1 MLELLALLPT
11 IWIVD
16 ASAGPGTNFTD
27 LPPAIAAAQSGDTI
41 LVRSGPIAYAGFTVS
56 GKVLT
61 IRREGAGTVRCGLI
75 DIGLLPAG
83 EAFVIAGLRCL
94 EGIRVDCAG
103 GAITLLDCTATGAAG
118 GIATSGL
125 VLQSGSLHAE
135 RCEFHGGDCLIPMSL
150 FSWGGS
156 GADVLGDAIL
166 VADHCYFGGGICASG
181 GQYVSHGGMGCFL
194 AGTSGAGFVD
204 LRDSNLYGGWVGQAA
219 YGSSGGDALRIQ
231 HGAARLA
238 GNATTAQGGTGIS
251 TSGRAVFAETGTSA
265 TVHTGV
271 TLFPAGSTPPTYGV
285 QFDPREMPRLSLAGA
300 LKVNDETDATQPATV
315 HGQWNH
321 PGELFFFAAGFR
333 PAFDSLDPFVIGSLQ
348 VDLGSGGLVAG
359 LLDATGAF
367 QTTMLPTA
375 VFGSVLGVPFYTQ
388 AAVWDAPS
396 AQLLTSNAVTRIFT
410 L

>member
-41 LVRSGPIAYAGFTVS
+41 LVRSGPIAYSGFTVT
-56 GKVLT
+56 GKSLT
-61 IRREGAGTVRCGLI
+61 IRGEGSASVYCGAI
-75 DIGLLPAG
+75 NIGALPAG
-83 EAFVIAGLRCL
+83 EALVVAGLQCQ
-94 EGIRVDCAG
+94 GGFQVDSVA
-103 GAITLLDCTATGAAG
+103 GAITLLDCTATSGAP
-118 GIATSGL
+118 GL
-125 VLQSGSLHAE
+125 WLKSGSVHAE
-135 RCEFHGGDCLIPMSL
+135 RCEFEGYDQYGGNPMASV
-150 FSWGGS
+150 GGF
-156 GADVLGDAIL
+156 GAYVEGGTM
-166 VADHCYFGGGICASG
+166 VADHCSFLGGSAGSG
-181 GQYVSHGGMGCFL
+181 QLMSLGGTGCL
-194 AGTSGAGFVD
+194 VTGTSHSVD
-204 LRDSNLYGGWVGQAA
+204 LRDCVLRGGTAGPTQIP
-219 YGSSGGDALRIQ
+219 SSGVG
-231 HGAARLA
+231 GAGLSAQAGTVRLA
-238 GNATTAQGGTGIS
+238 GNACSTQGGNGWGAFPPINGYGVVS
-251 TSGRAVFAETGTSA
+251 SGGV
-265 TVHTGV
+265 TVHAGV
-271 TLFPAGSTPPTYGV
+271 SLLPYGSTPATTGPI
-285 QFDPREMPRLSLAGA
+285 QFDARAMPNLSVAGS
-300 LKVNDETDATQPATV
+300 LRPNGETDATQPATV
-315 HGQWNH
+315 LGQWNH

-396 AQLLTSNAVTRIFT
+396 AQLLTSNAVTRIFS